1 MSLHYSQTGYPDGT
15 QVDCLSTLQIYTILK
30 PAGGKVAVMVNLS
43 NLQIFTI
50 LKPSSAPCF
59 LQAEISNLQIY
70 TILKPLAHRGPEP
83 AGSK

>member
-1 MSLHYSQTGYPDGT
+1 MSLHYSQTGYPGGT

-50 LKPSSAPCF
+50 LKRVSGCF
-59 LQAEISNLQIY
+59 VMQC
-70 TILKPLAHRGPEP
+70 R
-83 AGSK
+83 SK